1 MCRKDG
7 KIFVD
12 LPKIPSQLD
21 PAHKFE
27 WRLLGVDDA
36 GALADLLHRIEKF
49 DGLPY
54 RTSLDEV
61 KEFFSTAAS
70 FIGIGGFVDDV
81 MRAYGHIRVF
91 DEEPVVASCQGG
103 VDPEFRNLGFGGALV
118 SWHTESAQKRL
129 AEIDAESKQIAFNV
143 EEGHRSLEEHL
154 LSYGYEW
161 SRSYY
166 DLRAALDGELPDVEL
181 DPFVTIAPWGSVNDK
196 EIIKAVNRIAMDEDG
211 RTETSKWT
219 VEDRAGFTP
228 EWSFVALD
236 NTADRPQVAGF
247 IMASKYA
254 QDWSVLGWRE
264 GTIDML
270 AVLPDYRGTNIAVS
284 LVTATMRAQ
293 ADSGMEAVLAG
304 LSSSASTSV
313 MSVYDSLG
321 FRTVTT
327 SRMYTLQ
334 LD

>member
-1 MCRKDG
+1 VLG
-7 KIFVD
+7 K
-12 LPKIPSQLD
+12 
-21 PAHKFE
+21 
-27 WRLLGVDDA
+27 DDA
-36 GALADLLHRIEKF
+36 RALADLLHRIEKH

-54 RTSLDEV
+54 RTSIDEV
-61 KEFFSTAAS
+61 VELFSTSAS
-70 FIGIGGFVDDV
+70 FTGIGGFVDGI

-103 VDPEFRNLGFGGALV
+103 VDPQFRNLGLGASLV
-118 SWHTESAQKRL
+118 SWHTETAKATLAQ
-129 AEIDAESKQIAFNV
+129 IDADTKSIVFNV

-154 LSYGYEW
+154 LALGYEW

-166 DLRAALDGELPDVEL
+166 DLRAALDGELEDVEL
-181 DPFVTIAPWGSVNDK
+181 DAFTKIEPWGSVNDAD
-196 EIIKAVNRIAMDEDG
+196 IIKAVNRIALDEDG
-211 RTETSKWT
+211 REETSKWS

-236 NTADRPQVAGF
+236 QRADRPQVAGF

-270 AVLPDYRGTNIAVS
+270 AVLPDFRGSNIAS
-284 LVTATMRAQ
+284 ALITATMRAQ
-293 ADSGMEAVLAG
+293 AEAGMEAVLAG

-313 MSVYDSLG
+313 MSVYDYLG
-321 FRTVTT
+321 FQTVAT